1 MYEETLKVL
10 QTRFPS
16 SSIYRQS
23 VENLTKARL
32 DIVKQNEVTEVIE
45 EQIGNGLIE
54 EILIQAGYEF
64 ELAQEL
70 ADKKVWEE
78 LKEKPLADQWV
89 R

>member
-1 MYEETLKVL
+1 
-10 QTRFPS
+10 
-16 SSIYRQS
+16 

-64 ELAQEL
+64 ELAQDL
-70 ADKKVWEE
+70 ANKKVWEE
-78 LKEKPLADQWV
+78 LEEKPLEDQWTK
-89 R
+89 